1 MRRGRLR
8 VAGAL
13 LAGVLALPGCAS
25 VAEHRKLERKVHEL
39 AGGDVGQQ
47 TREQLADLT
56 AEVDRLAAEVDAL
69 RGDLEV
75 AEHRAEEAL
84 AEARAARRTAAGSA
98 ASRSGG
104 GAGTEG
110 PGAPVAL
117 LPELEP
123 DPAEPAPA
131 DPARSEGSGDEQ
143 DREPPDPAE
152 GDLVIE
158 GSPGAVP
165 AGRSA
170 EEMARYREAFGAW
183 RRGELQTCVED
194 FREFLQNFE
203 SSPYADDALYWMA
216 DCYTRQGDL
225 EKAILRFDDV
235 VKRYPEG
242 NKAPDALFRQGE
254 VLLELGPAYQQ
265 AARDVFERVVS
276 EYPDSPRADEARRQL
291 ELLGA
296 SETSRRAPAWSG
308 A

>member
-1 MRRGRLR
+1 VRRGRAG
-8 VAGAL
+8 VAAAL
-13 LAGVLALPGCAS
+13 VAGVLALSGCVS

-56 AEVDRLAAEVDAL
+56 ARVDRLTAEVDAL

-75 AEHRAEEAL
+75 AQHRAEEAL
-84 AEARAARRTAAGSA
+84 AEARAARRAAA
-98 ASRSGG
+98 G
-104 GAGTEG
+104 GAGSRA
-110 PGAPVAL
+110 GAAAATV
-117 LPELEP
+117 PELEP
-123 DPAEPAPA
+123 DPEEPAP
-131 DPARSEGSGDEQ
+131 EGAAESPDFGDDEGPGAQ
-143 DREPPDPAE
+143 PGAGDLAE
-152 GDLVIE
+152 GDVVVE

-170 EEMARYREAFGAW
+170 EEMARYRGAFGAW
-183 RRGELQTCVED
+183 RRGELQACVED

-254 VLLELGPAYQQ
+254 VLLELGPAYQK

-296 SETSRRAPAWSG
+296 G
-308 A
+308 

>member
-1 MRRGRLR
+1 VRGGLAR

-13 LAGVLALPGCAS
+13 LAGALALPGCVS
-25 VAEHRKLERKVHEL
+25 VAEHRKLERRVHEL

-56 AEVDRLAAEVDAL
+56 ARVDRLAAEVDAL
-69 RGDLEV
+69 RGELEV
-75 AEHRAEEAL
+75 ASHRAEEAL
-84 AEARAARRTAAGSA
+84 AEARAARRAAAGAASGAGA
-98 ASRSGG
+98 ASRPGAAELARVPPAEGASGAEDAPEDSPEEGEAAELPG
-104 GAGTEG
+104 GAG
-110 PGAPVAL
+110 
-117 LPELEP
+117 
-123 DPAEPAPA
+123 PA
-131 DPARSEGSGDEQ
+131 
-143 DREPPDPAE
+143 
-152 GDLVIE
+152 GDLEVE

-170 EEMARYREAFGAW
+170 EEVARYREAYAAW
-183 RRGELQTCVED
+183 RQDELQACVEG
-194 FREFLQNFE
+194 FRDFLQTFE

-216 DCYTRQGDL
+216 DCYTRLGDL

-235 VKRYPEG
+235 VKRFPEG

-296 SETSRRAPAWSG
+296 G
-308 A
+308 